1 MGVDGKVKYLVS
13 VKVTS
18 KGDDKIVVQSS
29 NHFSKTAEQ
38 LLNRPEV
45 IPISQEGISST
56 ISEVIDWGLTKTQP
70 LALVKNNIHIVTY
83 NDGHTVQA
91 F

>member
-1 MGVDGKVKYLVS
+1 MGIAGKVKYLVS

-45 IPISQEGISST
+45 IHITQE
-56 ISEVIDWGLTKTQP
+56 DWGLTKTQP

-83 NDGHTVQA
+83 NDGHTVQE